1 MSSRWDY
8 VTEEKKRNYITH
20 VPIIIFSICLKL
32 ACTTRMRTYSCN
44 YFFHFADCSCKSCK
58 QTRQNFICTLLWRIS
73 QRKYGV
79 TLGSSTIQIVFGLS
93 ESIFSP
99 CRENIVKKE
108 VMEHCSRTHS
118 TQTKNCLILIYP
130 ACFMQLVM
138 YVPTLGITNG
148 VTSLLK
154 EQFYEPAFL
163 RDFSYET
170 FTLRLCKQVKV
181 TRENVELLS
190 EESAY
195 RKVFNPLL

>member
-163 RDFSYET
+163 RDFFMKHSCYDCANK
-170 FTLRLCKQVKV
+170 LK
-181 TRENVELLS
+181 
-190 EESAY
+190 
-195 RKVFNPLL
+195 

>member
-8 VTEEKKRNYITH
+8 VTKEKKGKHITH

-32 ACTTRMRTYSCN
+32 ACSKRMRTYSCN

-138 YVPTLGITNG
+138 YVPTLLVSQMG
-148 VTSLLK
+148 
-154 EQFYEPAFL
+154 
-163 RDFSYET
+163 
-170 FTLRLCKQVKV
+170 
-181 TRENVELLS
+181 
-190 EESAY
+190 
-195 RKVFNPLL
+195 

>member
-1 MSSRWDY
+1 
-8 VTEEKKRNYITH
+8 
-20 VPIIIFSICLKL
+20 
-32 ACTTRMRTYSCN
+32 
-44 YFFHFADCSCKSCK
+44 
-58 QTRQNFICTLLWRIS
+58 
-73 QRKYGV
+73 
-79 TLGSSTIQIVFGLS
+79 
-93 ESIFSP
+93 
-99 CRENIVKKE
+99 
-108 VMEHCSRTHS
+108 
-118 TQTKNCLILIYP
+118 
-130 ACFMQLVM
+130 M